1 MSVSAHEIH
10 CRRIGDESISSNEL
24 KHRAAVAT
32 LGLLGCS
39 GRFGMAL
46 APRQRPDP
54 GRSLESTRVP
64 QTGSAGPLIAW
75 ESLLADLSPESPCG
89 ENLEYDPVFA
99 EMERAAQGKPEQQFG
114 EKVIPAEDP
123 NWKEVQ
129 SKALELLERTKDL
142 RVAIHLARA
151 ALNTEGFPAF
161 CDSMALVRGYISR
174 HWDALHPRLD
184 PDDGL
189 DPTLRVNL
197 LASLCD
203 QQTTL
208 QYVRKAPLVASRIL
222 GRFGLRDVQIAQG
235 EIPAPPNMESP
246 PTTAAIDGAF
256 SECDLEEL
264 KNTAKSVRDAIG
276 HVTAI
281 EADLT
286 ERVGTGNAASLE
298 AVVLEL
304 KAADAVLTEQLKR
317 RGVDESAP
325 QGEGG
330 NGEAAAD
337 AVQPLTGEISSRDD
351 VLRAIDKI
359 CEYYARHE
367 PSSPLP
373 LLLLRAK
380 RLASCSFLEIIED
393 VVPDALPQAR
403 TTIMGNQP
411 AAES

>member
-1 MSVSAHEIH
+1 
-10 CRRIGDESISSNEL
+10 
-24 KHRAAVAT
+24 
-32 LGLLGCS
+32 
-39 GRFGMAL
+39 
-46 APRQRPDP
+46 
-54 GRSLESTRVP
+54 
-64 QTGSAGPLIAW
+64 
-75 ESLLADLSPESPCG
+75 
-89 ENLEYDPVFA
+89 
-99 EMERAAQGKPEQQFG
+99 MERAAQGKPEQQFG